1 MLYLLAFLAVNLSE
15 KLIREVFRLAK
26 KNKNAKNEKNTLTT
40 PTFFD
45 WVRLYLVGEY
55 RKILP
60 KEIDENWNQSQTDV
74 KKWQC
79 LSSFQLGLKAL
90 LSEVTVVQ
98 QILALVCYVSVA
110 SIWKITKTMRIL
122 TFD

>member
-45 WVRLYLVGEY
+45 
-55 RKILP
+55 
-60 KEIDENWNQSQTDV
+60 
-74 KKWQC
+74 
-79 LSSFQLGLKAL
+79 
-90 LSEVTVVQ
+90 
-98 QILALVCYVSVA
+98 
-110 SIWKITKTMRIL
+110 
-122 TFD
+122 